1 MSGPRPWEVLR
12 SDILIDRW
20 WITVR
25 VDQVR
30 MGNGAELEEF
40 HVMEYPDWV
49 CVVCRTDHRT
59 ILVVE
64 QYRHAIGRIIHELP
78 AGTVSPGQDPLEAA
92 KQELLEEAGYEAEH
106 WIYLGRIATEP
117 SRHTNWAHCFFAD
130 GARRVSDPTPEASE
144 DLALHEISPEELLQ
158 WIDAGKWVHGVQLSA
173 ILLAER
179 RGLLHPEFTADM
191 PYSRSD

>member
-20 WITVR
+20 WITLR
-25 VDQVR
+25 VDHVR
-30 MGNGAELEEF
+30 TGNGAELEEF

-49 CVVCRTDHRT
+49 CVVCRTDRGT
-59 ILVVE
+59 VLVVE

-78 AGTVSPGQDPLEAA
+78 GGVVSPGQDPLEAA
-92 KQELLEEAGYEAEH
+92 KKELLEEAGYEAEH
-106 WIYLGRIATEP
+106 WVYLGRIAPEP

-130 GARRVSDPTPEASE
+130 CAQRVGDPTPEASE
-144 DLALHEISPEELLQ
+144 DLALREISSKELLQ
-158 WIDAGKWVHGVQLSA
+158 WIDAGEWVHGVQLSA

-179 RGLLHPEFTADM
+179 RGLLHPTSTADT
-191 PYSRSD
+191 PYIRSD